1 MKIAISSHDGK
12 TDSQFSSRFG
22 RCDTFIFFDTETRS
36 YEAKPN
42 PAADARGGAGP
53 QAVQFLHN
61 NGVEATITGRYG
73 PNAFSALAAAGIQAY
88 EADEGTPDELLD
100 RFLAGDLKRVDSA
113 TGPELHHKGRQ

>member
-1 MKIAISSHDGK
+1 MKLAISSHDGK
-12 TDSQFSSRFG
+12 LDSQFSSRFG
-22 RCDTFIFFDTETRS
+22 RCNYFIFFDTETRS
-36 YEAKPN
+36 NETKPN

-53 QAVQFLHN
+53 QAVQFLNN

-73 PNAFSALAAAGIQAY
+73 PNAFSALEAAGIQAY

-113 TGPELHHKGRQ
+113 TGPELHHKKR